1 MCSREKYLVRWG
13 LVQALYLWNVSALSL
28 LTAPTH
34 PQPCHCEGGRNA
46 FQKVAPFTVKDVGCR
61 PIFHLRLK
69 GGDLQRER
77 ERERAELQSFLL
89 RKMPGCVWDFSF
101 RVNQGTKTSLTDGTV
116 TMSYFDNVTRRALWW
131 CETLKR
137 QNVLLNNPRNAQSS
151 LSQLANYH
159 WNISFFMKLSLEGAS
174 EMLRPEWRMCF
185 FYPRDQK
192 KNEQITAKTHQI
204 MNRRRLLRWILH
216 ETLLLFHLWV
226 YGFLW
231 VFSNAF
237 EEKKEM
243 LCLLIRD

>member
-1 MCSREKYLVRWG
+1 MNVLSGEISCQVRAG
-13 LVQALYLWNVSALSL
+13 AGSL
-28 LTAPTH
+28 PLECVCAVPPHCTHPPTH

-101 RVNQGTKTSLTDGTV
+101 RVNQGTKTGLTDGTV
-116 TMSYFDNVTRRALWW
+116 TVSYFDNVTRRALWW

-185 FYPRDQK
+185 FTPETK
-192 KNEQITAKTHQI
+192 KKMSKLQQ
-204 MNRRRLLRWILH
+204 RLI
-216 ETLLLFHLWV
+216 
-226 YGFLW
+226 
-231 VFSNAF
+231 
-237 EEKKEM
+237 K
-243 LCLLIRD
+243 

>member
-34 PQPCHCEGGRNA
+34 PPPTLPLWGGKECFSKSRS
-46 FQKVAPFTVKDVGCR
+46 FHGEGCR
-61 PIFHLRLK
+61 VSPHFSFKAERRRLAE
-69 GGDLQRER
+69 RER

-116 TMSYFDNVTRRALWW
+116 TVSYFDNVTRRALWW

-137 QNVLLNNPRNAQSS
+137 QNMLLNNPRNAQSS

-185 FYPRDQK
+185 FTPETK
-192 KNEQITAKTHQI
+192 KKMSKLQQ
-204 MNRRRLLRWILH
+204 RLI
-216 ETLLLFHLWV
+216 
-226 YGFLW
+226 
-231 VFSNAF
+231 
-237 EEKKEM
+237 K
-243 LCLLIRD
+243 